1 MQGLALRIGLF
12 VVIGIGA
19 LIARP
24 FLMGNIGDLKVGECF
39 DLPAATETIED
50 VQHHPCTDA
59 HDGEV
64 FFVGKL
70 STADG
75 VPYPDDDALASMVQ
89 PVCTPVFDAYT
100 GLLAET
106 DPVWTY
112 GAFVPLEADWANGE
126 RDLMCY
132 ANRMD
137 DKPTTA
143 SIKKS

>member
-1 MQGLALRIGLF
+1 MQSFALRIGFF

-19 LIARP
+19 LVARP
-24 FLMGNIGDLKVGECF
+24 FLMGNVGDLKVGECF

-59 HDGEV
+59 HDAEV
-64 FFVGKL
+64 FFVGTL
-70 STADG
+70 ATGPST
-75 VPYPDDDALASMVQ
+75 PYPDDDALGSMVQ
-89 PVCTPVFDAYT
+89 PVCTPAFDAYT
-100 GLLAET
+100 GLSAET
-106 DPVWTY
+106 DPTWTY
-112 GAFVPLEADWANGE
+112 GAFVPLEPDWANGD

-137 DKPTTA
+137 DKPTSA